1 MLTWLSDCTIG
12 ILEAYVADK
21 MIFKKPLQHF
31 NKYKSQV
38 RKKKKK
44 KSSRKNKT
52 NKKEKL
58 KISYHFLAIQTQ
70 TNKEK

>member
-1 MLTWLSDCTIG
+1 MLTSLSDCTIG

-44 KSSRKNKT
+44 NLVEKIKRIKKKN
-52 NKKEKL
+52 
-58 KISYHFLAIQTQ
+58 
-70 TNKEK
+70 